1 MSPSGS
7 MPWRFVSA
15 LSFTQLI
22 SYGTLFYAFALIIE
36 PMERELGWSKTALTA
51 AYSLA
56 LVSSAFFAVPV
67 GRLIDRGYGRAVMTG
82 GSVLAAL
89 FLALWAWTEHY
100 LAFVL
105 IWLGI
110 GAAMS
115 AVFYE
120 PGFAVLASRLGLL
133 TRRGITIM
141 TLVGGFASTVFIPLT
156 HLLIEAYGW
165 RGALLV
171 LAALNLTIC
180 AVLHAASIPAAP
192 VRLKHGSES
201 PVSARPASDPRRVL
215 AKPAFWLFV
224 VTNVLLGI
232 ISTGIPVHLIPILVE
247 RGFTIDAAVA
257 AYTVIG
263 PAQVA
268 ARFLTGFGERAM
280 SLRGI
285 GVATMALSVLAF
297 ALLPFIPAGSWLILG
312 FAALYGAANGMLT
325 IVRALLPPELFG
337 REDYGAIQG
346 MIAMPVRIAMAGAPF
361 AFGALWAWRGNY
373 DAVLLLCLGMA
384 VCAFSAFMLNLAL
397 AREP

>member
-36 PMERELGWSKTALTA
+36 PMERELGWSKTALTG

-89 FLALWAWTEHY
+89 LLAFWAMTDRY
-100 LAFVL
+100 PAFVL

-133 TRRGITIM
+133 TRQGITVM

-165 RGALLV
+165 RGALFV
-171 LAALNLTIC
+171 LAALNLAVC
-180 AVLHAASIPAAP
+180 AVLHAASIPPAP
-192 VRLKHGSES
+192 VRPKPGS
-201 PVSARPASDPRRVL
+201 AAPATAHPPSDPRRVL

-224 VTNVLLGI
+224 TTNVLLGI
-232 ISTGIPVHLIPILVE
+232 ISTGIPVHLIPILLE
-247 RGFTIDAAVA
+247 RGFTIEAAVA
-257 AYTVIG
+257 AYAVIG

-285 GVATMALSVLAF
+285 GAATMALSVLAF

-346 MIAMPVRIAMAGAPF
+346 MIAMPVRIAMAGSPF
-361 AFGALWAWRGNY
+361 AFGALWAWRGSY
-373 DAVLLLCLGMA
+373 DSVVLLCLGMA
-384 VCAFSAFMLNLAL
+384 VCAFGAFMLILVKP
-397 AREP
+397 REP

>member
-1 MSPSGS
+1 

-22 SYGTLFYAFALIIE
+22 SYGTLFYAFALLID
-36 PMERELGWSKTALTA
+36 PMEKELGWSKTALTA

-89 FLALWAWTEHY
+89 LLALWALTEHY
-100 LAFVL
+100 LPFVL

-156 HLLIEAYGW
+156 HVLIEAYGW
-165 RGALLV
+165 RYALLV
-171 LAALNLTIC
+171 LAALNLAIC
-180 AVLHAASIPAAP
+180 AVLHASSIPAAP
-192 VRLKHGSES
+192 PRPKHGGES
-201 PVSARPASDPRRVL
+201 HIAARPASDPRRVL
-215 AKPAFWLFV
+215 TKPAFWLFV
-224 VTNVLLGI
+224 VTSVLQGI
-232 ISTGIPVHLIPILVE
+232 ISTGIPVHLIPILLE

-297 ALLPFIPAGSWLILG
+297 ALLPFVPAGSWLILG

-373 DAVLLLCLGMA
+373 DAVVLLCLGMA
-384 VCAFSAFMLNLAL
+384 VCAFGAFMLNLAL
-397 AREP
+397 AKEP